1 VDEIEPRPRVVA
13 SLALLCAL
21 APAACGSGDSAS
33 LTADAGATPFPSAS
47 LKPGKGITVVGL
59 GDSVPAG
66 GGGCDCVTFVQ
77 GYGNLVTART
87 LHLSTVDNFAVGGTT
102 SGDVVDEM
110 SQPAVQA
117 AVKDATIVLIMT
129 GANDYDD
136 AFDEASIGF
145 DPTAAYATV
154 ATVVQDN
161 VTNTIGKIKQ
171 LNSKAQ
177 VVVLD
182 YWAAEEDGAVAQVQY
197 DAITMAASIACTT
210 SVNAALALA
219 AKAGGATYVST
230 YTAIKGANGTKDDT
244 DLLGSDGDHP
254 NAAGQL
260 VIAQAIA
267 AVYPKG

>member
-1 VDEIEPRPRVVA
+1 
-13 SLALLCAL
+13 
-21 APAACGSGDSAS
+21 
-33 LTADAGATPFPSAS
+33 
-47 LKPGKGITVVGL
+47 
-59 GDSVPAG
+59 
-66 GGGCDCVTFVQ
+66 
-77 GYGNLVTART
+77 
-87 LHLSTVDNFAVGGTT
+87 
-102 SGDVVDEM
+102 M

-182 YWAAEEDGAVAQVQY
+182 YWAAEEDGAVARQQY
-197 DAITMAASIACTT
+197 DPTTMDASVACTV
-210 SVNAALALA
+210 SVNTALALA
-219 AKAGGATYVST
+219 AKAGGASYLST
-230 YTAIKGANGTKDDT
+230 YTAFKGVDGKKDDT
-244 DLLGSDGDHP
+244 GLLQSDGDHP

-260 VIAQAIA
+260 VIAQAVA

>member
-1 VDEIEPRPRVVA
+1 VEEIEPRPRIAA
-13 SLALLCAL
+13 SLALLCVL
-21 APAACGSGDSAS
+21 APTACRSGDSAS
-33 LTADAGATPFPSAS
+33 LADAGATPFPSVS

-66 GGGCDCVTFVQ
+66 GGGCDCVNFVQ
-77 GYGNLVTART
+77 AYGNLVTART
-87 LHLSTVDNFAVGGTT
+87 QHLSTVDNFAVGGTT

-110 SQPAVQA
+110 SQPDVVA
-117 AVKDATIVLIMT
+117 ATKDATIVLIMT

-145 DPTAAYATV
+145 DPTAAYAQV

-161 VTNTIGKIKQ
+161 VTNTIGKIKA
-171 LNSKAQ
+171 LNSKAR

-182 YWAAEEDGAVAQVQY
+182 YWAAEEDGEVARIQY
-197 DAITMAASIACTT
+197 DPTTMDAAIACTT
-210 SVNAALALA
+210 SVNTALALA
-219 AKAGGATYVST
+219 AKASGATYVST
-230 YTAIKGANGTKDDT
+230 YTAFKGANGTKDDS

-267 AVYPKG
+267 AAYPKG